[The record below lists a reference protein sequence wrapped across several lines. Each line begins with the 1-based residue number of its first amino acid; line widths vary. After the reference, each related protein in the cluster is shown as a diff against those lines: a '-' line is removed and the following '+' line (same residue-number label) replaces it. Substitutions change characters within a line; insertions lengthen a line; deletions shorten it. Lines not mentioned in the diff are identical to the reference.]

1 MDNDCIQL
9 TKKLLD
15 FFTLWAKLSLK
26 RNTRKKHQI
35 KEYKKYFELANDII
49 SEKYFNEIFSD
60 IINKMIEFTNLI
72 KLI

>member
-26 RNTRKKHQI
+26 RNTRKKRQI